1 MYRDLFWDAAHR
13 LGRDAEFARDPGFES
28 PATGHRAFLEQHLRR
43 VVALVDNRY
52 GAGDPPGS
60 YWRSEDDTLL
70 RCSPE
75 SLVAVGQVT
84 LEALSEIGRRLE
96 KIDRFA
102 RSPL

>member
-1 MYRDLFWDAAHR
+1 M
-13 LGRDAEFARDPGFES
+13 LGHAAEFARDRGFES
-28 PATGHRAFLEQHLRR
+28 PATGHRAFLDQRLRR

-60 YWRSEDDTLL
+60 YWRSEDDTL
-70 RCSPE
+70 RHCSRE
-75 SLVAVGQVT
+75 SLVKVGQVA
-84 LEALSEIGRRLE
+84 LEALARIGRRLE